1 MKSRRVTIFC
11 VAMIALAGTPRA
23 WQEAGKLLNIVQ
35 HKAQVKFWS
44 MVLPGDRES
53 AKTELIAAAEVPEGE
68 LADDA
73 STCPPASVKSWK
85 NRAPG
90 SSKANRMIARAFVQA
105 KARAQRQT
113 DSAPAS
119 HAGVIA
125 KALKA
130 PRVNE
135 SVESLLRSR
144 KVWESLS
151 PAVALNAP
159 VPLVMPNV
167 ATAPLPQ
174 PASTSDTFRY
184 VLIPPTYPVA
194 ASLVEKEAVL
204 HFKLMKKSIEDRK
217 LLRQKGRLP
226 VSNGFTAF
234 PSS

>member
-1 MKSRRVTIFC
+1 MKSRRLTIFC

-23 WQEAGKLLNIVQ
+23 WQEVGKLLNIVQ

-53 AKTELIAAAEVPEGE
+53 AKTELIAAVQLSESEF
-68 LADDA
+68 ADVA
-73 STCPPASVKSWK
+73 STCPTSNGESWK

-90 SSKANRMIARAFVQA
+90 SSKANHVIARASVQT

-113 DSAPAS
+113 DGAPAS
-119 HAGVIA
+119 HAGLIA
-125 KALKA
+125 KAIKA
-130 PRVNE
+130 PRVDE

-144 KVWESLS
+144 KMWESLPS
-151 PAVALNAP
+151 AVALNAP
-159 VPLVMPNV
+159 TPLVIPNA
-167 ATAPLPQ
+167 ATLPPQ

-184 VLIPPTYPVA
+184 VLIPPAYPVA

-217 LLRQKGRLP
+217 LLRQKRLP